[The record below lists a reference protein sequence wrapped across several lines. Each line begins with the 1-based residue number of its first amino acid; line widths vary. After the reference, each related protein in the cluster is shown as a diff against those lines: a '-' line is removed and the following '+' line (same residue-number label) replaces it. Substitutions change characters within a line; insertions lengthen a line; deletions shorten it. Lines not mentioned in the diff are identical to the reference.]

1 MVRHEESE
9 ADIMQVKEIMTRDVA
24 YCSPDTSLQEIAR
37 MMREHDCGAIPVFDN
52 DQNRHVIGI
61 VTDRD
66 IVIRAV
72 AQGQNPAQ
80 LTARDVMSQPVATIP
95 VDADIDECCRLMEER
110 QVRRVPVVER
120 DGSCVGIVS
129 QADVARSAPEH
140 ETAEVV
146 QEISKPGYATA
157 GQR

>member
-52 DQNRHVIGI
+52 DRNRHVIGI

-95 VDADIDECCRLMEER
+95 ADADIDECCRLMEER

-120 DGSCVGIVS
+120 NGSCVGIVS